1 MNITKAKKTQP
12 DLIHQSKTSKSF
24 LVISTNYQLEKL
36 YSILKKTPSLVNSK
50 DQKNETFLSYA
61 LKRKNE
67 EIAELILTSPILDIS
82 YQDKNGNSYL
92 HIAVINQLE
101 NIVRILINKGINV
114 NMQNNDGNTALHFA
128 YSIHDIKYI
137 SIIIENNGDAS
148 IKNNEGLLPEEI
160 KKGSFDEIID
170 DNYMNLNRSN
180 TQNNNN
186 GTIEDYYKLKIDGE
200 NGKND
205 SIIMGW
211 ENIGMKDNE
220 YNNTKNNLKYSL
232 VDFSYSEDNIKG
244 DIKDEDENEGEE
256 EEGKENRVNQEK
268 KDSNHN
274 SDIFDLT
281 SSITYKEKIASISV
295 INSHVVSDPIF
306 SSKYDKDDSVDDMVN
321 LKKVKTNENKLIHN
335 SLINKTDMGDNSY
348 KNEYLKAFSESI
360 KKNPKFVAKIPNC
373 KGFDIE
379 SNSNNNK
386 AFDFSTSISKGEK
399 EKINNDVEKN
409 NIKTNNENYENNYL
423 KQFNEDFV
431 FSPLN
436 TIADSLNKKKNIIE
450 IKSNN
455 NKINNETKNNDYIY
469 SNINKNLNL
478 GNHPI
483 FKKTQIKKRINF
495 LSINDNNNNKVDNK
509 NLISNSIIT
518 DNTTINIDDSLM
530 DSHPKLLNSKSNVD
544 IYSSE
549 VTADNSNNYK
559 NLYQNSIKHSHE
571 SLLIFLSEIKLEK
584 YYNLMNSNGFEDIQL
599 LIDEAKSG
607 RSVTDSQLKEAGI
620 DLPGDRAKI
629 LIRLQEK
636 AGNFD
641 YQIPRKV
648 YYMLNDID
656 KYENYFHIQE
666 IKAWLKELKVEN
678 YLENFVNGGYHSLEL
693 MLMQMETKNPINDK
707 ILKDDLGIKK
717 IGHRARIINEL
728 TEAGKRFHNKLKTSM
743 VNLGN
748 VETKKIC
755 ECILF

>member
-128 YSIHDIKYI
+128 YSIHDIKFI
-137 SIIIENNGDAS
+137 SIIIENSGDLN
-148 IKNNEGLLPEEI
+148 IKNNKGLRPEEI
-160 KKGSFDEIID
+160 KKDSFDEIID
-170 DNYMNLNRSN
+170 NNYICLNRSN

-186 GTIEDYYKLKIDGE
+186 GIIEDYYKLKIDGE

-211 ENIGMKDNE
+211 ESIGMKDNE

-232 VDFSYSEDNIKG
+232 VNFSYSEDNNN
-244 DIKDEDENEGEE
+244 DENEEE
-256 EEGKENRVNQEK
+256 EEEEKEKENSINQAK
-268 KDSNHN
+268 KDSNQN

-281 SSITYKEKIASISV
+281 SSLTYKEKIASISV
-295 INSHVVSDPIF
+295 INSHVVADPIF
-306 SSKYDKDDSVDDMVN
+306 ASKYDKDDSINDIVN
-321 LKKVKTNENKLIHN
+321 LKKLKTNENKLFHN
-335 SLINKTDMGDNSY
+335 SLINNSDMNNLY
-348 KNEYLKAFSESI
+348 KKESSKAFSESI
-360 KKNPKFVAKIPNC
+360 KKNPKFIAKIANC
-373 KGFDIE
+373 NGFDNGNYLNNIKDFDIT
-379 SNSNNNK
+379 NSINK
-386 AFDFSTSISKGEK
+386 ENK
-399 EKINNDVEKN
+399 EKINNGEENNLKAN
-409 NIKTNNENYENNYL
+409 NINNVNNYL
-423 KQFNEDFV
+423 KNFNEDFA

-436 TIADSLNKKKNIIE
+436 TIADSLNNKKNIIE
-450 IKSNN
+450 VKINKDNN
-455 NKINNETKNNDYIY
+455 NSNKKSDFIY

-483 FKKTQIKKRINF
+483 FKKNQIKKRINF
-495 LSINDNNNNKVDNK
+495 TNINNNNNNNNNNSDNQ
-509 NLISNSIIT
+509 NMISNSNIT

-530 DSHPKLLNSKSNVD
+530 DSHPKILNSKSNVD

-549 VTADNSNNYK
+549 MTADNSNNYK
-559 NLYQNSIKHSHE
+559 NLYQNSMKHSHE

-584 YYNLMNSNGFEDIQL
+584 YYNIMNSNGFEDIQL
-599 LIDEAKSG
+599 LIDEIKSG
-607 RSVTDSQLKEAGI
+607 IGVTDSQLKEAGI

-636 AGNFD
+636 AGNFAF
-641 YQIPRKV
+641 QIPKKV
-648 YYMLNDID
+648 YYMLNDLD
-656 KYENYFHIQE
+656 NYDNDFHIKE

-678 YLENFVNGGYHSLEL
+678 YLENFVNGGYYSLEL
-693 MLMQMETKNPINDK
+693 MMMQMETKNPINDK

-728 TEAGKRFHNKLKTSM
+728 TEEGKRFHNKLKASM
-743 VNLGN
+743 ISLGN

-755 ECILF
+755 DCILF